1 QHRAHAALCSYSSSK
16 DSCCCLLYSSTA
28 VLSRCISTSV
38 VACLLEH
45 GVSSCCRSVD
55 GTTTTMSRKRT
66 CRTRK
71 SSGSTACSPVALKR
85 EH

>member
-1 QHRAHAALCSYSSSK
+1 
-16 DSCCCLLYSSTA
+16 
-28 VLSRCISTSV
+28 
-38 VACLLEH
+38 LLEH
-45 GVSSCCRSVD
+45 GVSSCCRSVE

-85 EH
+85 EHEQ